1 MKNEYNNIQFLSIL
15 KKEFNYIITLLY
27 NILNNKNN
35 ILKLSS
41 ILKL

>member
-1 MKNEYNNIQFLSIL
+1 MKNEYNNIQFLSKL

-35 ILKLSS
+35 ILNLSI
-41 ILKL
+41 ILKV

>member
-15 KKEFNYIITLLY
+15 KKEFNYIIALLY

-35 ILKLSS
+35 ILNLSI
-41 ILKL
+41 ILKV